1 MIYKKIKRNCIIIF
15 LSIIACICL
24 FASCESLF
32 SQEDSNTLQGE
43 LSAPKNVKIENET
56 LVWDE
61 VENATGNL
69 IDINGEE
76 YESETNSLD
85 IFLITTIPKSYTMK
99 VMALGNLKNLADSAW
114 SETTEYKL
122 DVKEMDFVLRGI
134 KNNTECEI
142 LSATPGGSSGK
153 LVIPAMAPNGIPIT
167 RIASF
172 AFKNCTELTGVL
184 VPSNIR
190 AIRENAFEGCTSLR
204 RVFCS
209 DGLEDVSQEAFL
221 GCTDLMQI
229 TLPDSV
235 TNISVRAFKDCESLT
250 NIRLPLGLT
259 TLDCDSF
266 QNCSS
271 LTELYIHE
279 GIKVISKGFS
289 GCDSLTSITVAEN
302 NPTYKSE
309 QNCIIR
315 KRDNALISYHDKGV
329 IPDCVKSISAMAFYH
344 SNLTEIVIPGNVE
357 TIYSNAFDFCENLQS
372 ITFLEGVKAIG
383 NPEMPNVVTQEVFIF
398 CVNLTEINFPSSVE
412 FIAPGITASTNVK
425 SLIVQEGNPIYKSD
439 GNCVI
444 RKSDNELV
452 TGCKASVIP
461 DYVKGIGNGAFYGC
475 TPTEVVIPNGVEY
488 IGSNCF
494 EDGSLEKISLPNT
507 LQTIGILA
515 FANNP
520 SLKHVAIPSSVR
532 EIAEKAFFECYFL
545 TVILPESVETIGSWA
560 FDNAYIYTSASQDW
574 NLWPKGWAR
583 KTNSPFQGLSKPNW
597 HGDSSHLAYKCEL
610 GYDNGIPYVTSF
622 TWEPTVNSGSPSV
635 IFGSLD
641 FYSGGRIPVREGYTF
656 MGWATEPNS
665 NTVVI
670 GKTTE
675 SDGAEYTLYLE
686 ELKELFPLGAVLYAV
701 WA

>member
-1 MIYKKIKRNCIIIF
+1 MIYKKIRRNCSIIF

-24 FASCESLF
+24 FVACSS
-32 SQEDSNTLQGE
+32 SQEDSNALQVE
-43 LSAPKNVKIENET
+43 LSAPTNVKIENET
-56 LVWDE
+56 LIWDE
-61 VENATGNL
+61 VENATGYL
-69 IDINGEE
+69 IDIDGQE

-85 IFLITTIPKSYTMK
+85 IFLIATIPKSYTMK

-114 SETTEYKL
+114 SETTEYNL
-122 DVKEMDFVLRGI
+122 DAKEMNFALRGI
-134 KNNTECEI
+134 KNNTEYEV

-153 LVIPAMAPNGIPIT
+153 LVIPTMLPDGIPIT

-172 AFKNCTELTGVL
+172 AFKNCTGLTGVL

-190 AIRENAFEGCTSLR
+190 VICENAFEGCTSLR

-209 DGLEDVSQEAFL
+209 DGLENISQEVFL

-235 TNISVRAFKDCESLT
+235 TNISVCAFKDCESLT

-259 TLDCDSF
+259 TLDCDIF

-271 LTELYIHE
+271 LTELNIHE
-279 GIKVISKGFS
+279 GVKVISKGFS

-302 NPTYKSE
+302 NSTYKSE

-329 IPDCVKSISAMAFYH
+329 IPDCVKSISAMAFYN

-357 TIYSNAFDFCENLQS
+357 TIHANAFNRCENLQS

-383 NPEMPNVVTQEVFIF
+383 NPELPNVVTQAIFIS
-398 CVNLTEINFPSSVE
+398 CVNLTEIILPSSVE

-425 SLIVQEGNPIYKSD
+425 NLIMQKGNPIYKSD
-439 GNCVI
+439 GNCII
-444 RKSDNELV
+444 RKSDNELIA
-452 TGCKASVIP
+452 GCKASVIP
-461 DYVKGIGNGAFYGC
+461 DYVKVIGNSAFYGC
-475 TPTEVVIPNGVEY
+475 TPTEVVIPSGVEY
-488 IGSNCF
+488 IGSQSF
-494 EDGSLEKISLPNT
+494 SEGMLKKVSLPNT
-507 LQTIGILA
+507 LQTIGSLA

-520 SLKHVAIPSSVR
+520 SLKYVAIPSSVK
-532 EIAEKAFFECYFL
+532 EIGEKAFFECYFI

-560 FDNAYIYTSASQDW
+560 FDNAYIYTSASQDG
-574 NLWPKGWAR
+574 NLWPKGWCQ
-583 KTNSPFQGLSKPNW
+583 KINSQFQGLSKPNW
-597 HGDSSHLAYKCEL
+597 HGGASHLAYKCKL

-635 IFGSLD
+635 IFCSLD
-641 FYSGGRIPVREGYTF
+641 FCGGGKVPVREGYTF

-665 NTVVI
+665 DADVI
-670 GKTTE
+670 GKKTMA
-675 SDGAEYTLYLE
+675 DGSEYTLYE
-686 ELKELFPLGAVLYAV
+686 EDLKELFPLGVVLYAV